1 MKKIWLLAT
10 QTYRRRI
17 WSGTFLILTFGL
29 PLLMVI
35 AGAVPLLSSMG
46 GDLPR
51 VGYVDQTGQLAAE
64 SSVSVN
70 GETVTLTAYDSADA
84 AQAALEQSQIE
95 GYLVIPGDYFQGRS
109 PVFYGQEAPGPVLQG
124 VLIEFMRQAMLADQ
138 PAWVVERLSD
148 PSHLTYVAQDTGEE
162 VAEGP
167 GVLVQVATPAVLAL
181 VFALVVLT
189 GASQMGSAMIEEKD
203 QRSMEMVITSLAPWQ
218 LVVGKVLGLT
228 LLTMTQ
234 LAIWAAGA
242 GIALGLVLAAA
253 GGESLSL
260 PWRALMWA
268 ALLGIPGY
276 FLYAVVAAGLGI
288 IAGDQQQARQL
299 SGLLGFLGLAPLYF
313 MGALVNAMDSPLAI
327 GLTWF
332 PLTAPVIALFRL
344 ALTQVP
350 TWQLFVSLI
359 ILIISLL
366 AGVWFVAR
374 IFRAAMLTYGQSL
387 RPKQIWRALRQA

>member
-1 MKKIWLLAT
+1 MKKIWLLAA

-17 WSGTFLILTFGL
+17 RSGTFLILTFGL

-35 AGAVPLLSSMG
+35 GGAVPLLSSMG
-46 GDLPR
+46 GDLSH
-51 VGYVDQTGQLAAE
+51 VGYVDQTGQLAAV

-70 GETVTLTAYDSADA
+70 GETVTFTAYDSTDA

-95 GYLVIPGDYFQGRS
+95 GYLVIPNDYFQGRT
-109 PVFYGQEAPGPVLQG
+109 PVFYGQKAPGPVQQG
-124 VLIEFMRQAMLADQ
+124 VLTKFMRQAMLADQ
-138 PAWVVERLSD
+138 PAWVVDRLSD
-148 PSHLTYVAQDTGEE
+148 PSNLTYVAQDTGEK
-162 VAEGP
+162 VVEGL

-189 GASQMGSAMIEEKD
+189 GAGQMGAAMVEEKD
-203 QRSMEMVITSLAPWQ
+203 QRSMEMVITSLAPRQ

-228 LLTMTQ
+228 LLTVTQ

-242 GIALGLVLAAA
+242 GIALGLVLAVA
-253 GGESLSL
+253 GGQSLSL
-260 PWRALMWA
+260 PWGALMWA
-268 ALLGIPGY
+268 VLLGIPGY

-366 AGVWFVAR
+366 ASVWFVAR